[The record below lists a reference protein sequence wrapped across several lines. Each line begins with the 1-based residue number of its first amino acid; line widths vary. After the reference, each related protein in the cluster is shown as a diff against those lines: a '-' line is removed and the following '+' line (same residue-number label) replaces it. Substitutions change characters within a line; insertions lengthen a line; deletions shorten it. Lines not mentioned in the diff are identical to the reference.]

1 MSLADYIPLQT
12 FKKCWRTGITNEIE
26 IKENKINMKELKI
39 HHLNSM
45 LSMAL
50 PTDSNPFFFLCLLDP
65 ITEVYPLNYVLLQ
78 VEEKRCFSCMQS
90 AEAFLPLIFE
100 LMMCILTSIAALQ
113 FGVRRGYEMISFEV
127 FALIWFLDLMIFEV
141 L

>member
-1 MSLADYIPLQT
+1 M
-12 FKKCWRTGITNEIE
+12 
-26 IKENKINMKELKI
+26 
-39 HHLNSM
+39 
-45 LSMAL
+45 
-50 PTDSNPFFFLCLLDP
+50 
-65 ITEVYPLNYVLLQ
+65 NYVLLQ

-127 FALIWFLDLMIFEV
+127 FALMEFVGFFFSCPFSTVNNIET
-141 L
+141 